1 MGDWDK
7 ERLER
12 IEILEEVL
20 ALIEKLFG
28 KYNTLRGREI
38 KYEIEG
44 KLKTLKKESLRKR
57 ILKPINHFKFNGDKI
72 ITSTMNEILR
82 NMDRVE
88 FEQCSYNCGAIDKS
102 RLLIH
107 LSKEFKILKEQINK
121 RIKNKTPNAEKIVDE
136 ILKKTLNIVEEFD
149 YPSCNF
155 SCTLGGMCKI
165 EEEISKGVLK

>member
-57 ILKPINHFKFNGDKI
+57 ILKPIIGVLFL
-72 ITSTMNEILR
+72 IL
-82 NMDRVE
+82 
-88 FEQCSYNCGAIDKS
+88 
-102 RLLIH
+102 LLICSFNILNSFERCINNLD
-107 LSKEFKILKEQINK
+107 LSMAPQL
-121 RIKNKTPNAEKIVDE
+121 
-136 ILKKTLNIVEEFD
+136 
-149 YPSCNF
+149 
-155 SCTLGGMCKI
+155 
-165 EEEISKGVLK
+165 